1 MRSADVAIIGAGPAG
16 SAAAI
21 ALAERGYEVALIDKQ
36 PFPREK
42 LCGDFVNPIN
52 RPILR
57 RLGVE
62 NELHAQQHASVTSF
76 RITSESGA
84 AADAMLR
91 SAARPGTAGLG
102 LRRAVL
108 DDTLVRRSASLGAAV
123 RLNSRVQALSRT
135 ARGWRFTAGAES
147 WQAKILLGADGRNS
161 WVAEQLGLNRGSG
174 RRARSVGFQA
184 RLKSAEAAKGRVE
197 IHLFRG
203 GYAGLIRVG
212 GSELNLCLALDRR
225 VLPRG
230 ATSEFLLEKCLPRNP
245 HLKDVIERSTE
256 ISPFRSAYPVY
267 FSRRRSYAE
276 HALLVGDAARVSEPV
291 TGEGIYFAMRSG
303 LLAAEVIA
311 EALAVNDL
319 SARFLRRYEQRCH
332 QTFRRRM
339 RLNSIMRFAIYR
351 PTFMNPLLRL
361 LSRRRRLLDSLV
373 GTVCAAEPLG

>member
-1 MRSADVAIIGAGPAG
+1 
-16 SAAAI
+16 
-21 ALAERGYEVALIDKQ
+21 
-36 PFPREK
+36 
-42 LCGDFVNPIN
+42 
-52 RPILR
+52 
-57 RLGVE
+57 
-62 NELHAQQHASVTSF
+62 
-76 RITSESGA
+76 
-84 AADAMLR
+84 
-91 SAARPGTAGLG
+91 
-102 LRRAVL
+102 
-108 DDTLVRRSASLGAAV
+108 
-123 RLNSRVQALSRT
+123 
-135 ARGWRFTAGAES
+135 
-147 WQAKILLGADGRNS
+147 
-161 WVAEQLGLNRGSG
+161 
-174 RRARSVGFQA
+174 
-184 RLKSAEAAKGRVE
+184 
-197 IHLFRG
+197 
-203 GYAGLIRVG
+203 
-212 GSELNLCLALDRR
+212 LALDRR
-225 VLPRG
+225 MLPRG